1 MPLKRVF
8 SAGGIVLR
16 RSTKGIEVLVTQ
28 HSGHKGWE
36 FPKGHLEVGE
46 SSQQAALREVE
57 EEAGVVAKV
66 LEKVDKI
73 EYFYY
78 EDKQKVLKTVV
89 YFLMEYVGEVKA
101 TTAFEVMDKAWLP
114 LDEVEGRLT
123 FGDTKELWK
132 KAEKLIV
139 GSG

>member
-36 FPKGHLEVGE
+36 FPKGHLEVDE

-132 KAEKLIV
+132 KAEKLI
-139 GSG
+139 